1 MLMHTVLV
9 NRRAAARLE
18 RGHPW
23 IFRSDLA
30 GEPDAPPAAVVRVQ
44 LASGKPLGTA
54 HYSSTSQIA
63 LRMLADRDTVVDEA
77 FLRQRLSAAISLRE
91 RLVRDSD
98 SYRVV
103 YGEADF
109 LPGLVVDRYA
119 DCLAIQTLSQ
129 GMDALQPV
137 IVKVL
142 ADLLPSRAIVEKNEV
157 QTRSLEGLPL
167 RSGLLAGAL
176 GGPIAIALNGLRFE
190 VDLLAGQKTGFFLDQ
205 RENYAASRR
214 FGRGRALDCFTYGGG
229 FALHLASV
237 CESVEAVDSSA
248 GAVAR
253 ARRNAEE
260 NGLGNVSVRE
270 ADVFRLLASYQSARR
285 SFETIVLDPPAFTKN
300 RERKEDAARGYK
312 EINLRALK
320 LLAPGGILVTCSC
333 SHHVS
338 GAELLEVIREA
349 SCDTGRPLRL
359 LETRSQAGCHPIRVG
374 VPETEYLKC
383 FILEAP

>member
-1 MLMHTVLV
+1 MQTVLV

-23 IFRSDLA
+23 VFRSDLA
-30 GEPDAPPAAVVRVQ
+30 GEPDAPAASVVRVQ

-63 LRMLADRDTVVDEA
+63 LRMLAERDTLIDEA
-77 FLRQRLSAAISLRE
+77 FLSQRIAAAFALRQRI
-91 RLVRDSD
+91 VRDSD
-98 SYRVV
+98 SYRLV

-119 DCLAIQTLSQ
+119 DCLAIQTLNQ
-129 GMDALQPV
+129 GMDALQPL
-137 IVKVL
+137 IVKGL
-142 ADLLPSRAIVEKNEV
+142 RDLLQPRAIVEKNEA

-167 RSGLLAGAL
+167 RSGVVDGTL
-176 GGPIAIALNGLRFE
+176 GSPVSITLNGLRFE
-190 VDLLAGQKTGFFLDQ
+190 VDLLGGQKTGFFLDQ
-205 RENYAASRR
+205 RENYAAIRR
-214 FGRGRALDCFTYGGG
+214 FGRGRGLDCFTYGGG

-237 CESVEAVDSSA
+237 CKSVEAVDSSA

-270 ADVFRLLASYQSARR
+270 ADVFQLLASYQAARR
-285 SFETIVLDPPAFTKN
+285 SFETIVLDPPAFAKS
-300 RERKEDAARGYK
+300 RHRKEDAARGYK

-320 LLAPGGILVTCSC
+320 LLAPGGVLVSCSC

-338 GAELLEVIREA
+338 GVELLAAIHEA
-349 SCDTGRPLRL
+349 SLDARRPLRL
-359 LETRSQAGCHPIRVG
+359 LEARSQASCHPIRVG

-383 FILEAP
+383 FVLEAA

>member
-1 MLMHTVLV
+1 M
-9 NRRAAARLE
+9 
-18 RGHPW
+18 
-23 IFRSDLA
+23 
-30 GEPDAPPAAVVRVQ
+30 PPGSVVRVQ
-44 LASGKPLGTA
+44 LVRGKPLGTA

-63 LRMLADRDTVVDEA
+63 LRMLAERDAVIDEG
-77 FLRQRLSAAISLRE
+77 FLRERLSAAIALRQ
-91 RLVRDSD
+91 RVVRDSD

-137 IVKVL
+137 I
-142 ADLLPSRAIVEKNEV
+142 ANLLGELLHPRAIIEKNEV
-157 QTRSLEGLPL
+157 HSRTLEGLPL
-167 RSGLLAGAL
+167 RSGVMTGAL
-176 GGPIAIALNGLRFE
+176 EGPITISLNGLRFE
-190 VDLLAGQKTGFFLDQ
+190 VDLLLGQKTGFFLDQ
-205 RENYAASRR
+205 RENYAAVRR

-248 GAVAR
+248 GAVSR

-260 NGLGNVSVRE
+260 NGLGNVSVKE
-270 ADVFRLLASYQSARR
+270 ADVFQLLASYQAARR
-285 SFETIVLDPPAFTKN
+285 SFETIVLDPPAFTKS
-300 RERKEDAARGYK
+300 RSRKEDAGRGYR
-312 EINLRALK
+312 EINRRALS
-320 LLAPGGILVTCSC
+320 LLAPGGILVSCSC

-338 GAELLEVIREA
+338 GAELLAAIQEA
-349 SCDTGRPLRL
+349 SLDVRRPVRL
-359 LETRSQAGCHPIRVG
+359 LETRSQAACHPIRVG

-383 FILEAP
+383 FVLEAAW

>member
-30 GEPDAPPAAVVRVQ
+30 GETDAPPAAAVRVQ

-63 LRMLADRDTVVDEA
+63 LRMLADRDTVIDEA

-142 ADLLPSRAIVEKNEV
+142 ADLLPSRAIIEKNEV
-157 QTRSLEGLPL
+157 QTRALEGLPL

-176 GGPIAIALNGLRFE
+176 DGPIAIALNGLRFE

-260 NGLGNVSVRE
+260 NGLGNFSVRE

>member
-1 MLMHTVLV
+1 MHTVTV
-9 NRRAAARLE
+9 NRRAVARLE

-23 IFRSDLA
+23 VFRSDLD
-30 GEPDAPPAAVVRVQ
+30 GMPDAPPGSVVRVQ

-63 LRMLADRDTVVDEA
+63 LRMLAARDTAVDEA
-77 FLRQRLSAAISLRE
+77 FLSQRLAAAIALRE
-91 RLVRDSD
+91 RVVRDSD
-98 SYRVV
+98 SCRVV

-129 GMDALQPV
+129 GMDALQPL
-137 IVKVL
+137 IVKTL
-142 ADLLPSRAIVEKNEV
+142 GDLLHPRAIVEKNEV
-157 QTRSLEGLPL
+157 HSRTLEGLPL
-167 RSGLLAGAL
+167 RSGVLAGAL
-176 GGPIAIALNGLRFE
+176 DGAVTIGLNGLRFE
-190 VDLLAGQKTGFFLDQ
+190 VDLLGGQKTGFFLDQ
-205 RENYAASRR
+205 RENYAAVRR

-253 ARRNAEE
+253 ARRNTEE

-270 ADVFRLLASYQSARR
+270 ADVFQILASYQAARR
-285 SFETIVLDPPAFTKN
+285 SFETIVLDPPAFTKS
-300 RERKEDAARGYK
+300 RGRKEDAGRGYK
-312 EINLRALK
+312 EINRRALN
-320 LLAPGGILVTCSC
+320 LLSPGGILVSCSC

-338 GAELLEVIREA
+338 GAELLAAIQEA
-349 SCDTGRPLRL
+349 SLDVRRPLRL
-359 LETRSQAGCHPIRVG
+359 LETRSQAACHPIRVG

-383 FILEAP
+383 FILEAA

>member
-1 MLMHTVLV
+1 MYTVSV

-23 IFRSDLA
+23 VFRSDLA
-30 GEPDAPPAAVVRVQ
+30 GEPDAPPASVVRVQ

-54 HYSSTSQIA
+54 HYSSASQIA
-63 LRMLADRDTVVDEA
+63 LRMLAERDAAIDEA
-77 FLRQRLSAAISLRE
+77 FLSQRISAAIALRQ
-91 RLVRDSD
+91 RVVRDSD

-129 GMDALQPV
+129 GMDALQPLV
-137 IVKVL
+137 VKVL
-142 ADLLPSRAIVEKNEV
+142 QDLLRPRAIVEKNEV
-157 QTRSLEGLPL
+157 QTRALEGLPL
-167 RSGLLAGAL
+167 RSGVVAGSLDGPLA
-176 GGPIAIALNGLRFE
+176 ITLNGLHFE
-190 VDLLAGQKTGFFLDQ
+190 VDLLGGQKTGFFLDQ
-205 RENYAASRR
+205 RENYAAVRR

-237 CESVEAVDSSA
+237 CESVEAVDSSS

-260 NGLGNVSVRE
+260 NGLGNVSARE
-270 ADVFRLLASYQSARR
+270 ADVFQLLASYQAARR
-285 SFETIVLDPPAFTKN
+285 GFETIVLDPPAFTKS
-300 RERKEDAARGYK
+300 RGRKEDAARGYK

-320 LLAPGGILVTCSC
+320 LLTPGGILVSCSC

-338 GAELLEVIREA
+338 GAELLAAIHEA
-349 SCDTGRPLRL
+349 SLDAHRPLRL
-359 LETRSQAGCHPIRVG
+359 LETRSQAACHPIRVG

-383 FILEAP
+383 FILEAM

>member
-1 MLMHTVLV
+1 MQTVLV

-23 IFRSDLA
+23 VFRSDLA
-30 GEPDAPPAAVVRVQ
+30 GEPDAPAASVVRVQ

-63 LRMLADRDTVVDEA
+63 LRMLAERDAVIDEA
-77 FLRQRLSAAISLRE
+77 FLTQRIAAAFALRQRI
-91 RLVRDSD
+91 VRDSD
-98 SYRVV
+98 SYRLI

-119 DCLAIQTLSQ
+119 DCLAIQTLNQ
-129 GMDALQPV
+129 GMDALQPL
-137 IVKVL
+137 IVKGL
-142 ADLLPSRAIVEKNEV
+142 RDLLQLRAIIEKNEA

-167 RSGLLAGAL
+167 RSGVVDGTLD
-176 GGPIAIALNGLRFE
+176 GPVSITLNGLRFE
-190 VDLLAGQKTGFFLDQ
+190 VDLLGGQKTGFFLDQ
-205 RENYAASRR
+205 RENYAAIRR

-270 ADVFRLLASYQSARR
+270 ADVFQLLASYQAARR
-285 SFETIVLDPPAFTKN
+285 SFETIVLDPPAFAKS
-300 RERKEDAARGYK
+300 RHRKE
-312 EINLRALK
+312 
-320 LLAPGGILVTCSC
+320 
-333 SHHVS
+333 
-338 GAELLEVIREA
+338 
-349 SCDTGRPLRL
+349 
-359 LETRSQAGCHPIRVG
+359 
-374 VPETEYLKC
+374 
-383 FILEAP
+383 

>member
-1 MLMHTVLV
+1 MQTVLV

-23 IFRSDLA
+23 VFRSDLA
-30 GEPDAPPAAVVRVQ
+30 GEPDAPAASVVRVQ

-63 LRMLADRDTVVDEA
+63 LRMLAERDTLIDEA
-77 FLRQRLSAAISLRE
+77 FLSQRLAAAFALRQRI
-91 RLVRDSD
+91 VRDSD
-98 SYRVV
+98 SYRLI

-119 DCLAIQTLSQ
+119 DCLAIQTLNQ
-129 GMDALQPV
+129 GMDALQPL

-142 ADLLPSRAIVEKNEV
+142 RDLLQPRAIIEKNEA

-167 RSGLLAGAL
+167 RSGVVDGTL
-176 GGPIAIALNGLRFE
+176 GSPVSITLNGLRFE
-190 VDLLAGQKTGFFLDQ
+190 VDLLGGQKTGFFLDQ
-205 RENYAASRR
+205 RENYAAIRR

-270 ADVFRLLASYQSARR
+270 ADVFQLLASYQAARR
-285 SFETIVLDPPAFTKN
+285 SFETIVLDPPAFTKS
-300 RERKEDAARGYK
+300 RHRKEDAARGYK

-320 LLAPGGILVTCSC
+320 LLSPGGVLVSCSC

-338 GAELLEVIREA
+338 GAELLAAIQEA
-349 SCDTGRPLRL
+349 SLDARRPLRL
-359 LETRSQAGCHPIRVG
+359 LETRSQASCHPIRVG

-383 FILEAP
+383 FVLEAA

>member
-1 MLMHTVLV
+1 MHTVSV
-9 NRRAAARLE
+9 NRRAALRLE

-30 GEPDAPPAAVVRVQ
+30 GEPDAPPASVVRVQ
-44 LASGKPLGTA
+44 LSSGKPLGTA

-77 FLRQRLSAAISLRE
+77 FLRQRLSAAIALRQ

-98 SYRVV
+98 SYRVI

-119 DCLAIQTLSQ
+119 ECLAIQTLSQ

-137 IVKVL
+137 VVKLL
-142 ADLLPSRAIVEKNEV
+142 AELLQPRAIVEKNEV
-157 QTRSLEGLPL
+157 QTRTLEGLPL
-167 RSGLLAGAL
+167 RSGLLEGTL
-176 GGPIAIALNGLRFE
+176 DGPIAIALNGLRFE

-270 ADVFRLLASYQSARR
+270 ADVFQLLASYQSARR
-285 SFETIVLDPPAFTKN
+285 SFETIVLDPPAFTKS
-300 RERKEDAARGYK
+300 RGRKEDAARGYK

>member
-1 MLMHTVLV
+1 MYTVSV

-23 IFRSDLA
+23 VFRSDLA
-30 GEPDAPPAAVVRVQ
+30 GEPDAPPASVVRVQ

-63 LRMLADRDTVVDEA
+63 LRMLAERDAAIDEA
-77 FLRQRLSAAISLRE
+77 FLSQRISAAIALRQ
-91 RLVRDSD
+91 RVVRDSD
-98 SYRVV
+98 SFRVV

-129 GMDALQPV
+129 GMDGLQPLV
-137 IVKVL
+137 VKVL
-142 ADLLPSRAIVEKNEV
+142 QDLLQPRAIVEKNEV
-157 QTRSLEGLPL
+157 QTRALEGLPL
-167 RSGLLAGAL
+167 RSGVAAGSLDGPLA
-176 GGPIAIALNGLRFE
+176 ITLNGLRFE
-190 VDLLAGQKTGFFLDQ
+190 VDLLGGQKTGFFLDQ
-205 RENYAASRR
+205 RENYAAVRR

-237 CESVEAVDSSA
+237 CESVEAVDSSS

-260 NGLGNVSVRE
+260 NGLGNVSARE
-270 ADVFRLLASYQSARR
+270 ADVFQLLASYQAARR
-285 SFETIVLDPPAFTKN
+285 GFETIVLDPPAFTKS
-300 RERKEDAARGYK
+300 RGRKEDAARGYK

-320 LLAPGGILVTCSC
+320 LLTPGGILVSCSC

-338 GAELLEVIREA
+338 GAELLAAIHEA
-349 SCDTGRPLRL
+349 SLDAHRPLRL
-359 LETRSQAGCHPIRVG
+359 LETRSQAACHPIRVG

-383 FILEAP
+383 FILEAM

>member
-1 MLMHTVLV
+1 MHTVSV

-30 GEPDAPPAAVVRVQ
+30 AEPDAPPASVVRVQ

-63 LRMLADRDTVVDEA
+63 LRMLAERDTLIDEA
-77 FLRQRLSAAISLRE
+77 FLRERISAAIALRQ
-91 RLVRDSD
+91 RIVRDSD

-129 GMDALQPV
+129 GMYALQPV

-142 ADLLPSRAIVEKNEV
+142 SELLQPRAIVEKNEV
-157 QTRSLEGLPL
+157 QTRALEGLDL
-167 RSGLLAGAL
+167 RSGILEGTID
-176 GGPIAIALNGLRFE
+176 GPIAIALNGLRFE
-190 VDLLAGQKTGFFLDQ
+190 VDLLGGQKTGFFLDQ
-205 RENYAASRR
+205 RENYAATRR

-248 GAVAR
+248 SAVAR
-253 ARRNAEE
+253 TSRNAEE

-270 ADVFRLLASYQSARR
+270 ADVFQLLASYQSARR
-285 SFETIVLDPPAFTKN
+285 GFDTIVLDPPAFTKS
-300 RERKEDAARGYK
+300 RGRKEEAARGYK

-320 LLAPGGILVTCSC
+320 LLVPGGVLVTCSC

-338 GAELLEVIREA
+338 AADLLDVVHEA
-349 SCDTGRPLRL
+349 SCDTRRPLRL
-359 LETRSQAGCHPIRVG
+359 LETRSQAACHPIRVG

-383 FILEAP
+383 FILEAS

>member
-30 GEPDAPPAAVVRVQ
+30 GETDAPPAAVVRVQ

-63 LRMLADRDTVVDEA
+63 LRMLADRDTVIDEA

-157 QTRSLEGLPL
+157 QTRALEGLPL

-176 GGPIAIALNGLRFE
+176 DGPIAIALNGLRFE

>member
-1 MLMHTVLV
+1 
-9 NRRAAARLE
+9 
-18 RGHPW
+18 
-23 IFRSDLA
+23 
-30 GEPDAPPAAVVRVQ
+30 
-44 LASGKPLGTA
+44 
-54 HYSSTSQIA
+54 
-63 LRMLADRDTVVDEA
+63 
-77 FLRQRLSAAISLRE
+77 
-91 RLVRDSD
+91 D

-142 ADLLPSRAIVEKNEV
+142 ADLFPTRAIVEKNEV
-157 QTRSLEGLPL
+157 QTRALEGLPL

-176 GGPIAIALNGLRFE
+176 EEPIAIALNGLRFE

-285 SFETIVLDPPAFTKN
+285 SFETIVLDPPAFTKK

-359 LETRSQAGCHPIRVG
+359 
-374 VPETEYLKC
+374 
-383 FILEAP
+383 

>member
-1 MLMHTVLV
+1 MQTVLV

-23 IFRSDLA
+23 VFRSDLA
-30 GEPDAPPAAVVRVQ
+30 GEPDAPAASVVRVQ

-63 LRMLADRDTVVDEA
+63 LRMLAERDAVIDEA
-77 FLRQRLSAAISLRE
+77 FLAQRIAAAFALRQRI
-91 RLVRDSD
+91 VRDSD
-98 SYRVV
+98 SYRLV

-119 DCLAIQTLSQ
+119 DCLAIQTLNQ
-129 GMDALQPV
+129 GMDALQPL

-142 ADLLPSRAIVEKNEV
+142 RDLLQPRAIIEKNEA

-167 RSGLLAGAL
+167 RSGVVDGTLD
-176 GGPIAIALNGLRFE
+176 GPVSITLNGLRFE
-190 VDLLAGQKTGFFLDQ
+190 VDLLGGQKTGFFLDQ
-205 RENYAASRR
+205 RENYAAIRR

-270 ADVFRLLASYQSARR
+270 ADVFQLLASYQAARR
-285 SFETIVLDPPAFTKN
+285 GFETIVLDPPAFTKS
-300 RERKEDAARGYK
+300 RHRKEDAARGYK

-320 LLAPGGILVTCSC
+320 LLAPGGVLVSCSC

-338 GAELLEVIREA
+338 GAELLAAIQEA
-349 SCDTGRPLRL
+349 SLDARRPLRL
-359 LETRSQAGCHPIRVG
+359 LETRSQAACHPIRVG

-383 FILEAP
+383 FILEAA